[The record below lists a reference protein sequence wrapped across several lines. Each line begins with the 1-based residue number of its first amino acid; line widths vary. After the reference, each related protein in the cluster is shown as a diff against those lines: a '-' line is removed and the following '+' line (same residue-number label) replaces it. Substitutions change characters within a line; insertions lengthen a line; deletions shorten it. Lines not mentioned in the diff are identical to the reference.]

1 MSQIWSYENK
11 IIIGNKI
18 RSQFSIFFYIMLII
32 LFFFLLITLTPVIDY
47 FSNFGIGLQ
56 SSTISQFSN
65 FLKQYIQIL
74 LGFVFFSVL
83 ILSFSDKK
91 VIINYQDTSLK
102 IFYNFMN
109 FSISKKIIPFS
120 SLKSIDLQDTTNKKV
135 LLIESTN
142 TFRKK
147 IILKKFYKRDINI
160 RYNLNILTNG
170 IEKCK
175 TYIPS
180 SLDNKIFVN
189 NYYDKWNND
198 KTKIFDG
205 FKLGYLIGFLLIGI
219 LILEFIYKSSFDQ
232 NFNLLDGINF
242 FLSLF
247 VIFLF
252 FILIIIFQNYINDI
266 QIDLFNYYSKKELL
280 KDFFLS
286 DYENPLFYPF
296 QVIIMLIIFH
306 IFSIFLIFYK
316 F

>member
-1 MSQIWSYENK
+1 
-11 IIIGNKI
+11 
-18 RSQFSIFFYIMLII
+18 MLII
-32 LFFFLLITLTPVIDY
+32 LFFFLLITLTTVIDY

-266 QIDLFNYYSKKELL
+266 QIDLFN
-280 KDFFLS
+280 
-286 DYENPLFYPF
+286 
-296 QVIIMLIIFH
+296 
-306 IFSIFLIFYK
+306 
-316 F
+316 